1 MFISRLP
8 RSSTRHVRQY
18 HNQRSP
24 NYAGWWSS
32 MLNQPIRT
40 PEDPKN
46 STELIPTN
54 IEQRVKIAVPFG
66 EEPETFPEVSE
77 MELEPVSF
85 VEVNGERIAIPERP
99 KTPDNCCMSG
109 CVHCVWDIYQEDM
122 EYYRE
127 KKKALRKKMIAANEI
142 IPPELQPKFNAGGD
156 ATDDLDPGMKA
167 FLEMEKKL
175 QGR

>member
-1 MFISRLP
+1 
-8 RSSTRHVRQY
+8 
-18 HNQRSP
+18 
-24 NYAGWWSS
+24 
-32 MLNQPIRT
+32 MLDQPIKT
-40 PEDPKN
+40 LTDPQIAVELVPVAT
-46 STELIPTN
+46 TEERRKIP
-54 IEQRVKIAVPFG
+54 VPFG
-66 EEPETFPEVSE
+66 EEPETFPEIT
-77 MELEPVSF
+77 ELETKPTSF
-85 VEVNGERIAIPERP
+85 VEVNGEKIAIPERP

-127 KKKALRKKMIAANEI
+127 KKKALRNKLIAANEI